1 MSATTSESARPTAVL
16 NPGLAVDTGRDG
28 RERPDE
34 ASGPGAVLLFLTG
47 AVALLAATAAARRRR
62 PSPGRGR

>member
-1 MSATTSESARPTAVL
+1 ML